1 MRIKNEEQMLEAGAE
16 FASKLGTGAL
26 IYLIGDLGAGKTT
39 FVRGVLRGL
48 GHMSSVKSP
57 TYNIVEHYELSGQQ
71 LYHFDLYRV
80 NDAEELEYMGIRDYL
95 NNDSIA
101 FVEWPDKGEGVLPGA
116 DIVIQFDI
124 QGTERSLMIKEA

>member
-1 MRIKNEEQMLEAGAE
+1 
-16 FASKLGTGAL
+16 
-26 IYLIGDLGAGKTT
+26 
-39 FVRGVLRGL
+39 
-48 GHMSSVKSP
+48 MSSVKSP

-95 NNDSIA
+95 NSESIA
-101 FVEWPDKGEGVLPGA
+101 FVEWPNKGEGVLPKA

-124 QGTERSLMIKEA
+124 QGSERLLMIKEA

>member
-1 MRIKNEEQMLEAGAE
+1 MRIKSEAEMLEVGAE
-16 FASKLGTGAL
+16 FVSKLGAGAL

-48 GHMSSVKSP
+48 GHTGSVKSP
-57 TYNIVEHYELSGQQ
+57 TYNIVEHYELSSQQ

-95 NNDSIA
+95 NNESIA
-101 FVEWPDKGEGVLPGA
+101 FVEWPNKGEGVLPKA

-124 QGTERSLMIKEA
+124 QGAERLLMIKEA